1 MIEPHF
7 FLRHGGLIAVPL
19 AAALLL
25 FAPAGLVQARTDAAA
40 TLNQDIGLLER
51 ESKARAAIAKEAS
64 SPVVNITVE
73 KKASAEQTSSPEP
86 HPPFNDQFMR
96 RFFQGQIPDS
106 PRDPNVHG
114 LGTGII
120 VSAQGY
126 VLTNNHVVADADKI
140 TVRLPDGR
148 VFPAKRVGTDPA
160 TDVAVLKIEGKD
172 FPVAKLG
179 DSDEIEVGESVL
191 AIGNPFGLDQ
201 TITAG
206 IISAKGRNQVGVAEY
221 ENFIQTDASINPGN
235 SGGPLLNLK
244 GEVVGVNTAI
254 FGNSG
259 GNMGIG
265 FAIPI
270 NQARSVMKTLIA
282 DGKVVR
288 GFLGV
293 SIQEAGPELAAA
305 MSLAPDQKVLVSGVG
320 SETPAAKAGL
330 KQGDV
335 ILSFRGKAM
344 PSVNAL
350 RYAVANVKPGETVP
364 VEVLRDGK
372 QLSLSVKIAE
382 QPKDMVAATSG
393 APGGPADRGSAD
405 AVLGMKLRTLSP
417 ELAAQVGAK
426 SDHGVVIADVDSN
439 GPAAAAGLHEGDVL
453 LEVNHHPVRTVREV
467 REEVGRAPAKK
478 YVLMLVQSGHADR
491 YVAGQNG

>member
-1 MIEPHF
+1 MIQSHF
-7 FLRHGGLIAVPL
+7 FTRHGGRISVLL

-25 FAPAGLVQARTDAAA
+25 LTPASFALARTDPAS
-40 TLNQDIGLLER
+40 TLTQDINLLER

-64 SPVVNITVE
+64 PAVVNVIVE
-73 KKASAEQTSSPEP
+73 KKASAEQTSTPNL
-86 HPPFNDQFMR
+86 PPSFNDEFMR
-96 RFFQGQIPDS
+96 RFFQGQFPPQS
-106 PRDPNVHG
+106 RDPNIHG
-114 LGTGII
+114 LGSGII
-120 VSAQGY
+120 VASQGY
-126 VLTNNHVVADADKI
+126 ILTNNHVVADADKI
-140 TVRLPDGR
+140 TVKLPDGR
-148 VFPAKRVGTDPA
+148 EFQAKRVGTDPA
-160 TDVAVLKIEGKD
+160 TDVAVLKIDGKD

-179 DSDEIEVGESVL
+179 NSDEIEVGESVL

-206 IISAKGRNQVGVAEY
+206 IISAKGRSQVGVAEY

-254 FGNSG
+254 YGNSG

-288 GFLGV
+288 GYLGV
-293 SIQEAGPELAAA
+293 SIQEVNPELAAA
-305 MSLAPDQKVLVSGVG
+305 MNLAADQKVLVAGVG
-320 SETPAAKAGL
+320 SDTPAAKAGL

-335 ILSFRGKAM
+335 ILSFRGEHM

-372 QLSLSVKIAE
+372 KVTLSVKITE
-382 QPKDMVAATSG
+382 QPKDMVAAAT
-393 APGGPADRGSAD
+393 GSAGGSSD
-405 AVLGMKLRTLSP
+405 NEAASSVLGMTLQPLNP
-417 ELAAQVGAK
+417 ELAAQVGTK
-426 SDHGVVIADVDSN
+426 SDHGVVITDVDAS
-439 GPAAAAGLHEGDVL
+439 GPAASAGLHQGEVV

-467 REEVGRAPAKK
+467 QEQVQHTPAKK
-478 YVLMLVQSGHADR
+478 YVLILVQSGNADR
-491 YVAGQNG
+491 YVAVQNG